1 MLKFTLG
8 EAHTSSGVGQK
19 GFGGKAPWRLLHLT
33 FPRAFVKHG
42 PWAMRV
48 ARIPGSKCGT
58 ESGAPGLSVSALGA
72 SSEPDLGSSTQ

>member
-1 MLKFTLG
+1 MRSSCSFGDPAGIACVLKFTLG

-42 PWAMRV
+42 PWAPEGGKDPWQQV
-48 ARIPGSKCGT
+48 W
-58 ESGAPGLSVSALGA
+58 
-72 SSEPDLGSSTQ
+72 D